1 MKGELFNMKKRDLI
15 SLYNALTMIEGRP
28 FSVKFSY
35 FVAKNK
41 VLLKSEFTALE
52 EARKPDPKFVE
63 FDTERAKMAHD
74 MADKD
79 ENGQSKVENN
89 NFIIVER
96 VNEFKEGLDSLKKKY
111 SKVIEDQEQNVKDFE
126 DILDEDFNY
135 KGPRIDFKDIPAGI
149 EASILEALIV
159 ADLIIEEQQE

>member
-1 MKGELFNMKKRDLI
+1 MKKRDLI

-96 VNEFKEGLDSLKKKY
+96 VNEFKDSLDALTKKY
-111 SKVIEDQEQNVKDFE
+111 SKVIKDQEQNVKDFE

>member
-1 MKGELFNMKKRDLI
+1 MKKRDLI

>member
-1 MKGELFNMKKRDLI
+1 MKKRDLI

-79 ENGQSKVENN
+79 EKGQAKVENN

-96 VNEFKEGLDSLKKKY
+96 VDEFKKSLDDLKEKY
-111 SKVIEDQEQNVKDFE
+111 SKVIEEQEQNVKDLE
-126 DILDEDFNY
+126 DILDEEFNY

-149 EASILEALIV
+149 EATILEALIV
-159 ADLIIEEQQE
+159 ANLIIEEQQE

>member
-1 MKGELFNMKKRDLI
+1 MKKRDLI

-79 ENGQSKVENN
+79 EKGQAKVENN

-96 VNEFKEGLDSLKKKY
+96 VDEFKKSLDDLKEKY
-111 SKVIEDQEQNVKDFE
+111 SKVIEEQEQNVKDYE
-126 DILDEDFNY
+126 DILDEEFNY

-149 EASILEALIV
+149 EATILEALIV
-159 ADLIIEEQQE
+159 ANLIIE